1 MECTRRTG
9 DHVAVPAGPGLGAH
23 DAVAVEEL
31 VVDLTVGVT
40 GATDAHVLEQTQVLD
55 LMEHQRVV
63 EVVGRLLLVG
73 LDATDVV
80 RGALGQGG
88 HQNVDRLLDLEAG
101 GGGLLL
107 GSGDLLGLGEETL
120 QKEKGMKLEKKVR
133 IFIFF
138 DWENK
143 NIYKRKATR
152 TAKKVEE
159 VHSARPMRSLK
170 SRSLFL
176 SQKPST
182 L

>member
-1 MECTRRTG
+1 MECVGRTG
-9 DHVAVPAGPGLGAH
+9 DHIAVPAGPGLGAH

-31 VVDLTVGVT
+31 VVDLAVGVA

-107 GSGDLLGLGEETL
+107 GRGDLLGLGEEAL
-120 QKEKGMKLEKKVR
+120 QKENQKGNSEKERKIVR
-133 IFIFF
+133 
-138 DWENK
+138 
-143 NIYKRKATR
+143 KRRRSAR
-152 TAKKVEE
+152 TAKKVDE